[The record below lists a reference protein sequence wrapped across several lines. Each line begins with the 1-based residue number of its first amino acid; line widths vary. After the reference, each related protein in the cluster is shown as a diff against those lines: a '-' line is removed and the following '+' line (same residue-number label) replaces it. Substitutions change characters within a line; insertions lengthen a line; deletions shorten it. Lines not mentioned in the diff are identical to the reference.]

1 MFLAIGLLK
10 AAFLMGVLNETAGQ
24 FSALFV
30 AIKPGVVNE
39 TSGHL
44 ELCLKGNKTRHL
56 QQCCGDKIGF
66 SNDTSEQFPA
76 VFVAT

>member
-1 MFLAIGLLK
+1 
-10 AAFLMGVLNETAGQ
+10 MGVLNETAGQ

-56 QQCCGDKIGF
+56 QPCCGDNMGF
-66 SNDTSEQFPA
+66 
-76 VFVAT
+76 